1 VVYSTVANGGRESMN
16 IAKERAKK
24 KLLHCFDHMSGFT
37 LENDSIKASIESV
50 VDLIV
55 EAAIEELQ
63 QQKAGENECLEH
75 IQNPFP
81 PFNLL

>member
-1 VVYSTVANGGRESMN
+1 MN
-16 IAKERAKK
+16 KAKEKAKK
-24 KLLHCFDHMSGFT
+24 KLVHCFDYMSGFT

-63 QQKAGENECLEH
+63 QQKAGEKECPKCV
-75 IQNPFP
+75 QKP
-81 PFNLL
+81 